1 MVATTAL
8 VEAGARAAER
18 TLALGVVVG
27 VGGHETPP
35 PPGGGGLGGGG
46 AGRDGSLHILWR
58 CADNGKEKS
67 RIRRF
72 IQEGKQGGVDLEV
85 IEKNLKKN
93 RFDPDRSEKKLKLYS
108 IKLKQY

>member
-35 PPGGGGLGGGG
+35 RGGLGGGG